1 MALEL
6 FRDSFK
12 AEPLAKRSLISFFE
26 NRIERM
32 KQISFIMD
40 FNQSK

>member
-6 FRDSFK
+6 FGDSFK

-32 KQISFIMD
+32 KQMSFIMT
-40 FNQSK
+40 FNLSK